1 MPLHPQCKAFLD
13 QLAAMGGKQLY
24 EMTPADARATAAA
37 LNDLGVPVQEVARI
51 ENRTVPGPAQPIP
64 IRIYT
69 PVAGE
74 TLPALVYFH
83 GGGWVLGGLESHDR
97 ECRALANLS
106 GCTVIAVDYRLAPE
120 HPFPAAVEDA
130 YAATCHIA
138 EHASELGIDPQRLA
152 VGGDSSGGN
161 LAAVVTLMA
170 LEKRAPRVAFQLLV
184 YPAVDLT
191 DTHRPSVIQFADG
204 HFLTRPLMDHFEDLY
219 APKPEDRRNP
229 HASPLY
235 ATDFRGLPSALVI
248 TAECDVLRDQ
258 GELYAQK
265 LREAG
270 VPVTVKRYEGMIH
283 PFFSFGGI
291 IDDGR
296 KAVTEAASAVRT
308 ALSAATIAGSA

>member
-1 MPLHPQCKAFLD
+1 MAMSLHPQCKAFLD

-24 EMTPADARATAAA
+24 EMTPAEARATGAA
-37 LNDLGVPVQEVARI
+37 LTDLGVPVQEVARI

-64 IRIYT
+64 IRIYK
-69 PVAGE
+69 PVPSG
-74 TLPALVYFH
+74 TLSALVYFH
-83 GGGWVLGGLESHDR
+83 GGGWVIGGLESHDR

-130 YAATCHIA
+130 YAATSYVADHAA
-138 EHASELGIDPQRLA
+138 EFGIDPHRIA

-170 LEKRAPRVAFQLLV
+170 REKGGPKLAFQLLI
-184 YPAVDLT
+184 YPGVDLA
-191 DTHRPSVIQFADG
+191 DDHRPSMIEFAEG
-204 HFLTRPLMDHFEDLY
+204 HFLTRPLMDYFANHY
-219 APKPEDRRNP
+219 IPKLEDRRRP
-229 HASPLY
+229 DASPLY
-235 ATDFRGLPSALVI
+235 ATDFRGLPPALVI
-248 TAECDVLRDQ
+248 TAECDLLRDQ

-270 VPVTVKRYEGMIH
+270 VPVSVKRYDGMIH

-291 IDDGR
+291 LDDGR
-296 KAVTEAASAVRT
+296 AAVTEAASAVRA
-308 ALSAATIAGSA
+308 ALSATAVAG

>member
-24 EMTPADARATAAA
+24 EMSPVEARATGAA

-64 IRIYT
+64 IRCYK
-69 PVAGE
+69 PVASG
-74 TLPALVYFH
+74 TLPVLVYFH

-130 YAATCHIA
+130 YAATRYIA
-138 EHASELGIDPQRLA
+138 DHATEFSIDPQRLA

-170 LEKRAPRVAFQLLV
+170 RETGDPKIAFQLLV
-184 YPAVDLT
+184 YPAVDFT
-191 DTHRPSVIQFADG
+191 DTDRPSMVQYAEG
-204 HFLTRPLMDHFEDLY
+204 HFLTRPLMDYFSNLY
-219 APKPEDRRNP
+219 VPKAEDRRRV
-229 HASPLY
+229 HASPLF
-235 ATDFRGLPSALVI
+235 ASDFRGLPPAMVI
-248 TAECDVLRDQ
+248 TAECDLIRDQ

-265 LREAG
+265 LKEAG
-270 VPVTVKRYEGMIH
+270 VPVTVKRYDGMIH

-291 IDDGR
+291 MDDAR
-296 KAVTEAASAVRT
+296 DAHAAAASAVRS
-308 ALSAATIAGSA
+308 ALSATPVTST